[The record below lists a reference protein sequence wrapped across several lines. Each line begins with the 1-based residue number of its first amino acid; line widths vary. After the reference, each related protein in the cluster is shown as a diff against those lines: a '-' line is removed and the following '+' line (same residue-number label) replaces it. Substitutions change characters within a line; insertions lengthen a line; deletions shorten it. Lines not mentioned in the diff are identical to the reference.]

1 MLRICRCRF
10 ILALGLVHLSAELL
24 AGSILVK
31 PGNNTVIYTSAA
43 SQSLNIT
50 VDISRLDF
58 RDIQTR
64 QGLFTE
70 LFADGFGFNHCIGE
84 PKLPVY
90 HKLIE
95 VPVNAAYEIQV
106 SCSHFQDFLL
116 KDLHIGS
123 AIIPFQPSL
132 SKNITMPDQVPFVM
146 NQQAY
151 RQNNYTDSPLLK
163 VTHVGTM
170 RAVVLSRLDISPV
183 QYNPV
188 TGMLRVYDHIEAKV
202 VFIHPDMQATR
213 DLFVKYSSPWY
224 QELYS
229 RLPNYK
235 NMAGMLHT
243 SSPATYVIVAHS
255 SFRSS
260 LKRFIEWKTRK
271 GFNVIAGYTD
281 NPAVGNTASSIKAYL
296 QGLYINPPAGYNP
309 PGFVLFVGDVAQ
321 VPTWFTGGHP
331 SDLYYC
337 EYTNDHLPDVSYGRF
352 AAQNNTQLNAYID
365 KTLEY
370 EQYTMPS
377 DAFLGEVVMVSGAD
391 TDFGPLYGN
400 GQVNYVNIC
409 YFNPAH
415 NILPHTYLQPE
426 PAGANYSR
434 NILDN
439 VSNGVAFAN
448 YTAHGNESGWADP
461 SFSIGNIPALQN
473 AHKYPLL
480 VGNCCKTANFSV
492 NCFAKEITRVSDK
505 GALGYIGC
513 SDYSYWD
520 EDFWW
525 ACGYKSPVSTN
536 LPYDST
542 HLGAF
547 DKTFHDHGEPLSEY
561 FVTMGQMVQGGNYAV
576 EESGSDFAAYYWE
589 TYCLMGDPSLS
600 IYYSIPPVLE
610 ASFGHI
616 RPLSDTSLSII
627 TEPLSYVALS
637 LNDST
642 LLDART
648 VDSSGVAVLTFPAIK
663 DPCYAHLIITR
674 QKRKPLTDS
683 VQFVPDSIMA
693 GIPLHLPA
701 RFIDIYPNPFS
712 DRFCISFNSEKQAD
726 VSVEIFDAYGNCMFS
741 KNYLPSL
748 VPGKQMI
755 TIEATDLNPGMYFCR
770 VQTDWGIQTKKIVLI
785 R

>member
-1 MLRICRCRF
+1 M
-10 ILALGLVHLSAELL
+10 VP
-24 AGSILVK
+24 GSYA
-31 PGNNTVIYTSAA
+31 P
-43 SQSLNIT
+43 
-50 VDISRLDF
+50 
-58 RDIQTR
+58 
-64 QGLFTE
+64 
-70 LFADGFGFNHCIGE
+70 
-84 PKLPVY
+84 
-90 HKLIE
+90 
-95 VPVNAAYEIQV
+95 
-106 SCSHFQDFLL
+106 
-116 KDLHIGS
+116 
-123 AIIPFQPSL
+123 AI
-132 SKNITMPDQVPFVM
+132 
-146 NQQAY
+146 
-151 RQNNYTDSPLLK
+151 
-163 VTHVGTM
+163 
-170 RAVVLSRLDISPV
+170 
-183 QYNPV
+183 
-188 TGMLRVYDHIEAKV
+188 
-202 VFIHPDMQATR
+202 
-213 DLFVKYSSPWY
+213 
-224 QELYS
+224 
-229 RLPNYK
+229 
-235 NMAGMLHT
+235 HT
-243 SSPATYVIVAHS
+243 
-255 SFRSS
+255 
-260 LKRFIEWKTRK
+260 
-271 GFNVIAGYTD
+271 
-281 NPAVGNTASSIKAYL
+281 
-296 QGLYINPPAGYNP
+296 
-309 PGFVLFVGDVAQ
+309 
-321 VPTWFTGGHP
+321 
-331 SDLYYC
+331 
-337 EYTNDHLPDVSYGRF
+337 
-352 AAQNNTQLNAYID
+352 
-365 KTLEY
+365 
-370 EQYTMPS
+370 
-377 DAFLGEVVMVSGAD
+377 
-391 TDFGPLYGN
+391 
-400 GQVNYVNIC
+400 
-409 YFNPAH
+409 
-415 NILPHTYLQPE
+415 
-426 PAGANYSR
+426 
-434 NILDN
+434 N
-439 VSNGVAFAN
+439 VSDGVAYAN
-448 YTAHGNESGWADP
+448 YTAHGSENGWANP
-461 SFSIGNIPALQN
+461 SFGISDIQLLQN
-473 AHKYPLL
+473 AHKYCLM

-492 NCFAKEITRVSDK
+492 DCFAKEISRAANK

-674 QKRKPLTDS
+674 QNRKPLTDS